1 MTQALEEFLDSWT
14 HAYIKADPRDRGTLP
29 AAVAQCFADAGRVG
43 ISKEAL
49 SELAGGD
56 LGAYL
61 TKSVA

>member
-1 MTQALEEFLDSWT
+1 MTQTAIDFLDSWT

-29 AAVAQCFADAGRVG
+29 TAVAQCFADAGRVG
-43 ISKEAL
+43 ISKDAL

-56 LGAYL
+56 LGAHL